1 MGDHLIVMHSAVRAL
16 PGYNRHDAPAILMD
30 GPSVDALTE
39 QGRAVTAQLAE
50 PHGDAQRRD
59 ARRDDRPDRGRH
71 PAGHPRARPA
81 RRPRTTSTTGSTC
94 RRSTPLTSTRR
105 SRRRLE
111 PLPDADVQGAREHRR
126 ARRRRRVRGPARA
139 VRRGCCRIEDLRRR
153 VEDDWPE
160 ALVAAAARAL
170 RRRGDLS
177 RSDEPGDDGWAY
189 FLDLWTEDGPAR
201 LHIEG
206 EMALTADGRFLVSLN
221 DILP

>member
-30 GPSVDALTE
+30 GPSVAQLTE

-50 PHGDAQRRD
+50 PHGTLSEAMRAAMVGLTAAGIPEAIRRQ
-59 ARRDDRPDRGRH
+59 ARAAAEDYFYNRLDLSPELAIDL
-71 PAGHPRARPA
+71 RA
-81 RRPRTTSTTGSTC
+81 
-94 RRSTPLTSTRR
+94 
-105 SRRRLE
+105 
-111 PLPDADVQGAREHRR
+111 PLPPTLELMPEPMYKALENVVELVVDGEYEELHDLSGETLA
-126 ARRRRRVRGPARA
+126 
-139 VRRGCCRIEDLRRR
+139 IEDLRRR

-160 ALVAAAARAL
+160 ALVLPPREHYGIEA
-170 RRRGDLS
+170 LS
-177 RSDEPGDDGWAY
+177 RSEEPGDDGWAY
-189 FLDLWTEDGPAR
+189 FVDLWTENGLAR